1 MIGYVIRRVLYTIPV
16 LFGVAVLVFL
26 LFNTVGEDPVRVAL
40 GNHATPTAIAE
51 LRAEWGLDEPLP
63 IQFLD
68 FLKQIVTFDYGYSY
82 ISRERLSEVFVQ
94 GAIVSLSL
102 TVPPLFAAIAIS
114 VALGLLI
121 AYYRDSWLDRF
132 STAAFIV
139 AMSISYL
146 VYIIGLQ
153 YLLAFR
159 LGWFPINGYEPGLAG
174 VRYLVLPW
182 LIIVLVS
189 LGPDTRLFRTIFL
202 DETNAEYVRTA
213 RAKGV
218 SELGVLFR
226 HVLKNALIPIITY
239 TLGALP
245 LLLLGAFLMERYFSI
260 PGIGYLMV
268 DAINNGDFPVLKGV
282 TMVIAIAYSAMV
294 VVNDIAYAW
303 ADPRV
308 TLK

>member
-1 MIGYVIRRVLYTIPV
+1 
-16 LFGVAVLVFL
+16 
-26 LFNTVGEDPVRVAL
+26 
-40 GNHATPTAIAE
+40 
-51 LRAEWGLDEPLP
+51 
-63 IQFLD
+63 
-68 FLKQIVTFDYGYSY
+68 
-82 ISRERLSEVFVQ
+82 
-94 GAIVSLSL
+94 
-102 TVPPLFAAIAIS
+102 
-114 VALGLLI
+114 
-121 AYYRDSWLDRF
+121 
-132 STAAFIV
+132 
-139 AMSISYL
+139 
-146 VYIIGLQ
+146 VYIIALQ
-153 YLLAFR
+153 YLLAYQ

-182 LIIVLVS
+182 IIIVLVG

-245 LLLLGAFLMERYFSI
+245 LLLLGAFVMERYFSL

-268 DAINNGDFPVLKGV
+268 EAINNGDFPVLKGV

-308 TLK
+308 TLE